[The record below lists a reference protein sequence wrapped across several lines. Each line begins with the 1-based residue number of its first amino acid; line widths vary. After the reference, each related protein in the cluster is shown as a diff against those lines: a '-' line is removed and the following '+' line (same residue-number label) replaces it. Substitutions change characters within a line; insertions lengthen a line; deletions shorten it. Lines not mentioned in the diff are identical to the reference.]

1 MDCHGRLTALMRYLR
16 IAVTALSLTACLL
29 LIVLFVRSFRTLDAL
44 ELYFGWGAHIA
55 SFDKGI
61 EFCVS
66 TGETVFPNAKPGIRY
81 KTIPKKAIP
90 KKVPPRSEQLGIAKF
105 GFHTNTGPPGV
116 YFLQMPNWF
125 LVLVAATLSVA
136 PWLKRRFSLRTLLI
150 AMTLVALLL
159 GMVAVST

>member
-1 MDCHGRLTALMRYLR
+1 MDRHVRLTALLHYLR

-29 LIVLFVRSFRTLDAL
+29 LIVLFVRSFRTLDLL

-55 SFDKGI
+55 SFDTGI

-66 TGETVFPNAKPGIRY
+66 TGKAVFPNAKPGIRY
-81 KTIPKKAIP
+81 KAIP
-90 KKVPPRSEQLGIAKF
+90 KKVQPRPEQMGIAKY
-105 GFHTNTGPPGV
+105 GFHAFTGPPGV

-125 LVLVAATLSVA
+125 LILIAATLSVA
-136 PWLKRRFSLRTLLI
+136 PWLKRRFNLRTLLI

-159 GMVAVST
+159 GMIAGST